1 MLVSSIYAK
10 IFYKMGK
17 LWHMYYIIKL
27 IFIMYEESLESNN
40 KRMNDPTENESKI

>member
-1 MLVSSIYAK
+1 MLISSICGK

-27 IFIMYEESLESNN
+27 IFIMYGESLENNN
-40 KRMNDPTENESKI
+40 KRMNDPIENESKI